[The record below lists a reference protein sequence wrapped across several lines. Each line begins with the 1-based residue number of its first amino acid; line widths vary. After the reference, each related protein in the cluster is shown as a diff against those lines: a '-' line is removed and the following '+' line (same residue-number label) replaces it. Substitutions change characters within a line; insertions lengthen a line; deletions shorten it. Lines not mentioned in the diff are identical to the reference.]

1 MIIPGF
7 KNNAKVNNR
16 DYFGIWVF
24 NDGGLC
30 PMCSHCR
37 KYSMNVSAFC
47 PNCGALIVNE
57 VAAINFQ
64 KESFDKITTEEEKN
78 D

>member
-16 DYFGIWVF
+16 DCFGIWLF

-30 PMCSHCR
+30 AICSHCG
-37 KYSMNVSAFC
+37 KYTMNVSAFC